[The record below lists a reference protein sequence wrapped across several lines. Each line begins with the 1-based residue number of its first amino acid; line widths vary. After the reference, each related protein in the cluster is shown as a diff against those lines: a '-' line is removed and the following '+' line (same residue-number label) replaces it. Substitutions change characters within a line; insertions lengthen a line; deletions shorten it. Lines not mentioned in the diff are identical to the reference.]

1 MKLATD
7 ALKMDVS
14 EVKMEVVV
22 MNSRLEVALAVKSME
37 DRLDWL

>member
-1 MKLATD
+1 MATD